1 MIQKSESCSQ
11 KGEEVK
17 KKLLSTASRDENNS
31 SGKDKKE
38 RCRGGRDVSFEI
50 RTRLIN

>member
-11 KGEEVK
+11 KGKEVK

-38 RCRGGRDVSFEI
+38 RCRGGRGMF
-50 RTRLIN
+50 RLKSGRAS